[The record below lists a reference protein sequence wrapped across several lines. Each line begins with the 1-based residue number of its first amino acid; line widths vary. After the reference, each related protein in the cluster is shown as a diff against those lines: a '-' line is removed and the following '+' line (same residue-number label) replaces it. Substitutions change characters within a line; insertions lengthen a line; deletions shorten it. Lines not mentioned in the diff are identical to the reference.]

1 MYQQQ
6 AQFHGTVSYS
16 KYPQSF
22 SSCPNWNHGENKTV
36 PPYILSGLMNTVKG
50 STHLADDS
58 VLAFAAATME
68 GDEVQGTWIMSKLN
82 SIRGT
87 TATCSH
93 D

>member
-1 MYQQQ
+1 
-6 AQFHGTVSYS
+6 
-16 KYPQSF
+16 
-22 SSCPNWNHGENKTV
+22 
-36 PPYILSGLMNTVKG
+36 MNTVKG

>member
-1 MYQQQ
+1 MPKLE
-6 AQFHGTVSYS
+6 G
-16 KYPQSF
+16 
-22 SSCPNWNHGENKTV
+22 NKPA
-36 PPYILSGLMNTVKG
+36 PPYILSGLKKTVKG
-50 STHLADDS
+50 SAHLADDS

-87 TATCSH
+87 TATCSY